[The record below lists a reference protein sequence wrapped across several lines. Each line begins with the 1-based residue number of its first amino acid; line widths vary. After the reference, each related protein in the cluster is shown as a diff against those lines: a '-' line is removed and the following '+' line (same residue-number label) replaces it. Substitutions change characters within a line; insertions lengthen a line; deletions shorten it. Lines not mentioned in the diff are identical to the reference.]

1 MTIILAIS
9 QHDDE
14 MNTSWETSV
23 SGASVTVGAE
33 HRGAER
39 SRAPAPQVN
48 SGGSRAPSTSNIRPA
63 PLAPVAY
70 PPALSTRTPSQD
82 ICDLYFNE
90 RAGGLYG
97 NHRVFTPS
105 DALIAHCFGDR
116 SSPDEAA
123 APAAPTPAELG
134 TYIRDNSQTIIN
146 AGTLTFEPMSGDVL
160 INKDVYLSSS
170 ARPYSAT
177 LNLLNTP
184 VEVQLTPTSYTWDLG
199 NGTAF
204 TTFTPGGPYPHG
216 EARGQYSQPGIYAPS
231 VHIRWHVTIKIGG
244 SPNWYTVP
252 GNAYTTTFG
261 PPLTAVEAEA
271 VLTTNR

>member
-1 MTIILAIS
+1 MLLKLMVVILLVTNASNGEIN
-9 QHDDE
+9 E
-14 MNTSWETSV
+14 SWEASTSG
-23 SGASVTVGAE
+23 STVTIVAE
-33 HRGAER
+33 NVEAPRRNVPAAPRIDPLLPAAENI
-39 SRAPAPQVN
+39 Q
-48 SGGSRAPSTSNIRPA
+48 APSTTMPQPA
-63 PLAPVAY
+63 PSP
-70 PPALSTRTPSQD
+70 D

-123 APAAPTPAELG
+123 APAAATPAELG
-134 TYIRDNSQTIIN
+134 SYIRDNSQTIIN

-184 VEVQLTPTSYTWDLG
+184 VDLQLTPTSYTWDLG

-216 EARGQYSQPGIYAPS
+216 EVRGQYSQPGTYAPS